1 MQAKF
6 VLSCESTVDLPFS
19 YVSERNIP
27 VIFYSYTIDG
37 KEYVDDMLRNP
48 EALPQFYQFLEE
60 DKLPS
65 TSQINEFNY
74 LNFFEQ
80 QLQHGDLLHIAFGSG
95 MTQSVRN
102 AELAADELREK
113 YPERKII
120 VIDSLCSSS
129 GYGMLIDYAAD
140 MRDKGCTMEE
150 IVRWVIDN
158 RQNIHHQ
165 FFSTELKHYRR
176 SGRMSGATAMVA
188 TVLGICPIMR
198 LDDKGRI
205 IAYGKVRGKNNA
217 IKATVD
223 AMEAHAQGGRNYTGK
238 CFICHSQ
245 CIQDAEKTKAA
256 ILERFPHIQGDVRI
270 VDIGTIIASHCGPG
284 TVAIFF
290 LGDERAP
297 E

>member
-129 GYGMLIDYAAD
+129 GYGMLVDYAAD